1 MKSNSIRLY
10 NKKIINSRIKNP
22 KIKKSN
28 ENILEKNKENI
39 DCNINSY
46 KSDKDKLIS
55 TNIFLDEKQLKIDY
69 EKIEQEFKKLKNNN
83 YNKIE
88 RINQFKKNNLNQ
100 NSQNFI
106 KNDNYKINEDLFS
119 YSNDDEKEN
128 KLNKIKEIV
137 IPIINA
143 NNNKDILDFK
153 DNKPNASNIK
163 MKSFDFNEIEY
174 GINENG
180 NPINIKRLNKNE
192 KIIAYII
199 QPNLN
204 KKEENYLIDLNG
216 EKIPQMKDGDFS
228 YLDNNK
234 KIIIRNFDV
243 QNPKL
248 RIYGA
253 NKRMSSLF
261 SEISLD
267 SPIKKIKIRN
277 NIKTFINNNNFTKE
291 GTTKNNIR
299 QLLFYS
305 NSENNRDMPYQNKKQ
320 NDRTF
325 NLFFKPTNEK
335 DIINHTI
342 KILYKNE
349 DNDLFIKNGNKI
361 GKYQNNLSLRNIY
374 LDNLS
379 KGNNTSREYKNIRT
393 QFNINKISFSNKNIS
408 YNTSKTNLIQKKNN
422 RYKAFYNNNIY
433 NNIINDNMNKSVPN
447 SSKFDYKKKPLFSN
461 SETNI
466 FPNSFFYSLN
476 NKINERNNP
485 LIKKNKR
492 PRIYINTTIKGIQNN
507 IKNNIKDTLKKI
519 FKNNQKLNKSHKQ
532 FEDNISFKIYNSNNN
547 PNKVSF
553 IELPKNNE
561 KKKLNFN
568 NEIRLNKKY
577 KISTSPERNLVS
589 DRSKCSVLSKQ
600 ADKMIKDYF
609 AKIPF
614 TQRDNKSNKKMN
626 NGELLKNGEQK
637 SDKIISTR
645 SFKSLSNSSNNKIKK
660 NIRINRIKNT
670 INVNKNSLLR
680 ILLERKK
687 IFLKSK

>member
-39 DCNINSY
+39 DCNINY

-55 TNIFLDEKQLKIDY
+55 TNIFLDEKELKIDY

-106 KNDNYKINEDLFS
+106 KNDNHKINEDLFS

-261 SEISLD
+261 SEISLN

-291 GTTKNNIR
+291 GTAKNNMR

-325 NLFFKPTNEK
+325 NLFSKPTIEK

-342 KILYKNE
+342 KILYKSE
-349 DNDLFIKNGNKI
+349 DSDLFIKNENKI

-379 KGNNTSREYKNIRT
+379 KGNNTSRKYKKIRT
-393 QFNINKISFSNKNIS
+393 QFNINNISFSNKNIS
-408 YNTSKTNLIQKKNN
+408 FNTSKKNLIPKKNN

-461 SETNI
+461 SETSI
-466 FPNSFFYSLN
+466 FSNSFFYSLN

>member
-1 MKSNSIRLY
+1 
-10 NKKIINSRIKNP
+10 
-22 KIKKSN
+22 
-28 ENILEKNKENI
+28 
-39 DCNINSY
+39 
-46 KSDKDKLIS
+46 
-55 TNIFLDEKQLKIDY
+55 
-69 EKIEQEFKKLKNNN
+69 
-83 YNKIE
+83 
-88 RINQFKKNNLNQ
+88 
-100 NSQNFI
+100 
-106 KNDNYKINEDLFS
+106 
-119 YSNDDEKEN
+119 
-128 KLNKIKEIV
+128 
-137 IPIINA
+137 
-143 NNNKDILDFK
+143 
-153 DNKPNASNIK
+153 
-163 MKSFDFNEIEY
+163 
-174 GINENG
+174 
-180 NPINIKRLNKNE
+180 
-192 KIIAYII
+192 
-199 QPNLN
+199 
-204 KKEENYLIDLNG
+204 
-216 EKIPQMKDGDFS
+216 
-228 YLDNNK
+228 
-234 KIIIRNFDV
+234 
-243 QNPKL
+243 
-248 RIYGA
+248 
-253 NKRMSSLF
+253 
-261 SEISLD
+261 
-267 SPIKKIKIRN
+267 
-277 NIKTFINNNNFTKE
+277 
-291 GTTKNNIR
+291 
-299 QLLFYS
+299 
-305 NSENNRDMPYQNKKQ
+305 
-320 NDRTF
+320 
-325 NLFFKPTNEK
+325 
-335 DIINHTI
+335 
-342 KILYKNE
+342 
-349 DNDLFIKNGNKI
+349 
-361 GKYQNNLSLRNIY
+361 
-374 LDNLS
+374 
-379 KGNNTSREYKNIRT
+379 
-393 QFNINKISFSNKNIS
+393 
-408 YNTSKTNLIQKKNN
+408 
-422 RYKAFYNNNIY
+422 
-433 NNIINDNMNKSVPN
+433 MNKSVPN

-492 PRIYINTTIKGIQNN
+492 PRININTTIKGIQNN